1 MVFEE
6 STTYQLIVWKGRLLQ
21 ARRMVFLL
29 GRKRFGPAEEPTTA
43 ALYAIED
50 VQQLEELCERI
61 LDVESW
67 QELFQPAKRRW
78 RGGRP
83 KRNA

>member
-1 MVFEE
+1 MWFEG

-29 GRKRFGPAEEPTTA
+29 GRKRLGPIDEPTAA

-67 QELFQPAKRRW
+67 QELFQPPKRRP
-78 RGGRP
+78 RSGCP
-83 KRNA
+83 KRNV